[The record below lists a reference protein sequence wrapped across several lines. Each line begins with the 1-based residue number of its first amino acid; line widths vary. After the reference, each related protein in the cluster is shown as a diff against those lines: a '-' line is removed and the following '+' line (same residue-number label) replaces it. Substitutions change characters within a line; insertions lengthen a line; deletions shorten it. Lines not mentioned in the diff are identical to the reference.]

1 MIIIGLIGPMA
12 SGKSTATEYI
22 AKEYHAATYRFSDI
36 MRDLLQRLYLPSSRD
51 NLIQISI
58 VLRQEFGHDLFAKAM
73 AEDIKHDKQ
82 NEYIVVEG
90 IRREEDIAYLK
101 LLPNFHMVGVTGE
114 IQTRY
119 HRLTSRHE
127 KSDDQQKTYEDF
139 VADHERE
146 TEKSIVPLMEKVE
159 YLIHNNGTIE
169 YFYNEI
175 ENVIK
180 KIKTK

>member
-22 AKEYHAATYRFSDI
+22 AKEYQAKTYRFSDI
-36 MRDLLQRLYLPSSRD
+36 MRDLLQRLYLPCSRD

-73 AEDIKHDKQ
+73 AEDIKRDEQ

-101 LLPNFHMVGVTGE
+101 LLPNFYMVGISGDIE
-114 IQTRY
+114 KRY
-119 HRLTSRHE
+119 QRLTSRTE
-127 KSDDQQKTYEDF
+127 NSDDQEKTFEDF
-139 VADHERE
+139 IADHERE
-146 TEKSIVPLMEKVE
+146 TEKSIVPLMEKTQ

-169 YFYNEI
+169 DLYTEI
-175 ENVIK
+175 QNIIK
-180 KIKTK
+180 KIKQ

>member
-22 AKEYHAATYRFSDI
+22 AKTYQAATYRFSDI

-58 VLRQEFGHDLFAKAM
+58 VLRQEFGHDLFAKTM
-73 AEDIKHDKQ
+73 AEDIKHDEQ
-82 NEYIVVEG
+82 HEYIVVEG
-90 IRREEDIAYLK
+90 IRREEDITYLK
-101 LLPNFHMVGVTGE
+101 LLPNFHMIGIAGD

-127 KSDDQQKTYEDF
+127 KSDDQQKTYDDF
-139 VADHERE
+139 VADHQRE
-146 TEKSIVPLMEKVE
+146 TEKSIVPLMEKTE

-169 YFYNEI
+169 DFYTEI
-175 ENVIK
+175 QNIIQ
-180 KIKTK
+180 KIKIK

>member
-22 AKEYHAATYRFSDI
+22 AKKYQAKTYRFSDI

-58 VLRQEFGHDLFAKAM
+58 VLRQEFGNDLFAKTM
-73 AEDIKHDKQ
+73 AEDIKNDEKH
-82 NEYIVVEG
+82 EYIVVEG

-101 LLPNFHMVGVTGE
+101 LLPNFHMIGISGE
-114 IQTRY
+114 IKTRY
-119 HRLTSRHE
+119 HRLTSRQE

-139 VADHERE
+139 VADHQRE

-159 YLIHNNGTIE
+159 YLIDNNGTIE
-169 YFYNEI
+169 DFYSEI
-175 ENVIK
+175 QNIIE
-180 KIKTK
+180 KIKTN